1 VLWDER
7 VVKAIVMA
15 AWDDFGA
22 ERWGRDFADKLRQRG
37 ITKEMVRQAIGNADA
52 IVLYRYRGL
61 RSVGFW
67 HPRWRLIVVW
77 SPRHPS
83 RWVTAFQKPPDG
95 KSYLMGQDDAELLW
109 ERR

>member
-1 VLWDER
+1 M
-7 VVKAIVMA
+7 VKAIVGA
-15 AWDDFGA
+15 AWEDFRA

-37 ITKEMVRQAIGNADA
+37 ITKEMVRQAIQSADA

-61 RSVGFW
+61 RAVGFW
-67 HPRWRLIVVW
+67 HARRRLIAVW

-95 KSYLMGQDDAELLW
+95 KRYLMGQDEAELLW